1 MVFVISMYD
10 DNSTADVITWIRNN
24 GHEIFRINY
33 YEDVAYMFKYYGEQL
48 TDANSDMMKSIT
60 GVWFRRCPQFAA
72 IPVKGKI
79 EEETRMN
86 LMAYYRSEH
95 KAAYD
100 YLNSLLSSKRWLNSD
115 ETSAPS
121 KTGQL
126 DLAVEAGLN
135 IPEYKVVGSKQA
147 MRNFW
152 EKCNRRAVVKP
163 IQDAHHIPTDE
174 GAYLQYTYLLKESD
188 FKDLPEVFFPCMMQ
202 KAIDKNIEIRSFF
215 LDGKFYSMGIVSTMD
230 QQTCVD
236 FRRYNDVHPNRRI
249 PFRLPVEIEQKLTRL
264 MASLHLN
271 CGSFDLILDN
281 QGDFYFLEVNPVGQF
296 GMVSIPCNYYLDR
309 EIANFL
315 TKKEI

>member
-309 EIANFL
+309 EMANFL